1 MTRTAR
7 PFPLHPR
14 LTGPAGP
21 ATLTD
26 MGSVHATCV
35 AVDGVGVMLRG
46 PSGSGKSDLALRL
59 IDGGAQL
66 VSDDQV
72 RLSKGAGDDAGRL
85 IARAPAAIVGLLE
98 VRGIGLLPV
107 PCVASVPV
115 ALVVD
120 LKPGGEIDRMPE
132 PASCAYLGIPLP
144 LIALDPFRPS
154 APAALRLALA
164 AIRDSAGQWPQ
175 AEGL

>member
-1 MTRTAR
+1 
-7 PFPLHPR
+7 
-14 LTGPAGP
+14 
-21 ATLTD
+21 

-59 IDGGAQL
+59 IDGGAVL

-72 RLSKGAGDDAGRL
+72 ALSAGTGEQAGRV
-85 IARAPAAIVGLLE
+85 IARPPAAIAGLLE

-107 PCVASVPV
+107 SATASAPV

-120 LKPGGEIDRMPE
+120 LKPGGEIERMPE
-132 PASCAYLGIPLP
+132 PATCSYLGVRLP

-154 APAALRLALA
+154 APAALRLAMA
-164 AIRDSAGQWPQ
+164 ALRRSAGQWPA
-175 AEGL
+175 AEGA